1 MLNFAQV
8 GNDLYTGKR
17 SIDFIGRQKTWYA
30 ISGVLIVLALVGIFA
45 RGLNFGIEFSGGS
58 EFRIQG
64 VSNSQDYEQRAQTAV
79 GEAGIGGNVVAT
91 VVGQDTVRVQTE
103 AASERTDEARTALA
117 DTFGVQEGAVSASLI
132 GPSWGETVSQQAIR
146 GLLVFLVLVTLVMA
160 LYFRT
165 WKMAVAGL
173 VALLHDLV
181 ITVGIYSLFG
191 FEITP
196 SSMIGFLTILGYS
209 LYDTVVVFDKV
220 RENTAEAFA
229 NKRMTYRE
237 AANLAVNQT
246 LVRSINTTVVAL
258 LPIAAVLFVGFT
270 LLGPGTLLDLSLAL
284 FIGIAVGAYSSIFIA
299 TPLLV
304 DLRRKDK
311 AVVELDRYV
320 ARHGSKGRSDAV
332 AGGAPPRRRSRAG
345 RRRRRQHGGGCR
357 RVGRPGIPAR
367 CTSTPRRARATSPSA
382 PRSPSAEQ
390 HRRRHLT
397 RPSGGQVARCR
408 RRRWRDRHGRARR
421 EQAARHPRL
430 PPAGDRLQGLHAAAR
445 RRGSLRGRSSTT
457 SRGATAGRST
467 SLVGIEAR
475 GFILAAAVAYELG
488 LGMVPVRKAGKL
500 PGETL
505 KESYALEYGT
515 AEIEVHTDAFEPG
528 QRVLVLDDVLATG
541 GTAEACAQL
550 VERAGR
556 LGRRD
561 RGRARAGLPRRTLA
575 SHRARGQRH
584 PDRVTRPTAPR
595 LSP

>member
-1 MLNFAQV
+1 MLNYAQV

-30 ISGVLIVLALVGIFA
+30 ISGVLIALALLGIFA

-64 VSNSQDYEQRAQTAV
+64 VSNSQDYEQRAQSAV
-79 GEAGIGGNVVAT
+79 GDAGIGGNVVAT

-146 GLLVFLVLVTLVMA
+146 GLLVFLVLVTLVMG

-181 ITVGIYSLFG
+181 VTVGIYALFG

-220 RENTAEAFA
+220 RENTTEAFA
-229 NKRMTYRE
+229 NKRMTYRD

-320 ARHGSKGRSDAV
+320 ARHGGKGRATPSQDV
-332 AGGAPPRRRSRAG
+332 PRPDGAPEPAVVRAD
-345 RRRRRQHGGGCR
+345 
-357 RVGRPGIPAR
+357 
-367 CTSTPRRARATSPSA
+367 STGAAT
-382 PRSPSAEQ
+382 
-390 HRRRHLT
+390 
-397 RPSGGQVARCR
+397 G
-408 RRRWRDRHGRARR
+408 
-421 EQAARHPRL
+421 
-430 PPAGDRLQGLHAAAR
+430 
-445 RRGSLRGRSSTT
+445 
-457 SRGATAGRST
+457 
-467 SLVGIEAR
+467 
-475 GFILAAAVAYELG
+475 
-488 LGMVPVRKAGKL
+488 
-500 PGETL
+500 
-505 KESYALEYGT
+505 
-515 AEIEVHTDAFEPG
+515 EPG
-528 QRVLVLDDVLATG
+528 DAAYRPLHKY
-541 GTAEACAQL
+541 AQ
-550 VERAGR
+550 AG
-556 LGRRD
+556 
-561 RGRARAGLPRRTLA
+561 PRNQPK
-575 SHRARGQRH
+575 H
-584 PDRVTRPTAPR
+584 
-595 LSP
+595 SPKSKR

>member
-1 MLNFAQV
+1 MFNFAQV

-30 ISGVLIVLALVGIFA
+30 LSGVLIILALVGIFA

-64 VSNSQDYEQRAQTAV
+64 VSNSQDYEQKAQAAV

-117 DTFGVQEGAVSASLI
+117 QTFGVQEGAVSASLI

-146 GLLVFLVLVTLVMA
+146 GLIVFLILVTLVMA

-173 VALLHDLV
+173 AALLHDLV

-229 NKRMTYRE
+229 NKRMTYRD

-270 LLGPGTLLDLSLAL
+270 MLGPGTLLDLSLAL

-304 DLRRKDK
+304 DLRRNEK
-311 AVVELDRYV
+311 AVIDLDRYV
-320 ARHGSKGRSDAV
+320 ARHGDRGIGRAALSGPRPD
-332 AGGAPPRRRSRAG
+332 GAPE
-345 RRRRRQHGGGCR
+345 
-357 RVGRPGIPAR
+357 PAVIGAD
-367 CTSTPRRARATSPSA
+367 STGA
-382 PRSPSAEQ
+382 
-390 HRRRHLT
+390 
-397 RPSGGQVARCR
+397 
-408 RRRWRDRHGRARR
+408 
-421 EQAARHPRL
+421 
-430 PPAGDRLQGLHAAAR
+430 AGDASVDPAYRPIHKYAQSGPRNQPKRAPKSR
-445 RRGSLRGRSSTT
+445 R
-457 SRGATAGRST
+457 
-467 SLVGIEAR
+467 
-475 GFILAAAVAYELG
+475 
-488 LGMVPVRKAGKL
+488 
-500 PGETL
+500 
-505 KESYALEYGT
+505 
-515 AEIEVHTDAFEPG
+515 
-528 QRVLVLDDVLATG
+528 
-541 GTAEACAQL
+541 
-550 VERAGR
+550 
-556 LGRRD
+556 
-561 RGRARAGLPRRTLA
+561 
-575 SHRARGQRH
+575 
-584 PDRVTRPTAPR
+584 
-595 LSP
+595 

>member
-1 MLNFAQV
+1 MFNFAQV

-30 ISGVLIVLALVGIFA
+30 VSGVLIVLALIGIFA

-79 GEAGIGGNVVAT
+79 GDAGIGGNVVAT

-117 DTFGVQEGAVSASLI
+117 EAFDVQEGAVSASLI

-146 GLLVFLVLVTLVMA
+146 GLIVFLVLVTLVMG

-320 ARHGSKGRSDAV
+320 ARHGSKGRRAPAPEAPRPD
-332 AGGAPPRRRSRAG
+332 GAPEPAV
-345 RRRRRQHGGGCR
+345 
-357 RVGRPGIPAR
+357 VGAD
-367 CTSTPRRARATSPSA
+367 ST
-382 PRSPSAEQ
+382 
-390 HRRRHLT
+390 
-397 RPSGGQVARCR
+397 G
-408 RRRWRDRHGRARR
+408 
-421 EQAARHPRL
+421 AAVDE
-430 PPAGDRLQGLHAAAR
+430 AGDAAYRPLHKYAQ
-445 RRGSLRGRSSTT
+445 
-457 SRGATAGRST
+457 AGPRNQ
-467 SLVGIEAR
+467 
-475 GFILAAAVAYELG
+475 
-488 LGMVPVRKAGKL
+488 PK
-500 PGETL
+500 
-505 KESYALEYGT
+505 
-515 AEIEVHTDAFEPG
+515 
-528 QRVLVLDDVLATG
+528 
-541 GTAEACAQL
+541 
-550 VERAGR
+550 RAPKSKR
-556 LGRRD
+556 
-561 RGRARAGLPRRTLA
+561 
-575 SHRARGQRH
+575 
-584 PDRVTRPTAPR
+584 
-595 LSP
+595 